1 MVCESAI
8 RSPAFRL
15 VKDGAQ
21 LPLSGYTTDIP
32 WRPGSFSGTALVDR
46 VAEEHAA
53 GATIVLQ
60 ALHLHFHPAA
70 VYCRGL
76 ESELG
81 FPVQANAYCTP
92 ASAQGFAVHH
102 DTHDVFVLQVSGHKR
117 WRIYR
122 PVVELPLKEQRWPA
136 DAAGAVGEP
145 VHDIT
150 LRAGDTLYIPRGW
163 PHEATAA
170 EADSLHVTVGLHPP
184 TRLDAVKAALAEC
197 AEDVAFRRALD
208 AGGELPEELVD
219 RVAARLAA
227 ADVARR
233 ARQRFVDT
241 RRPILDGQLSQLR
254 ALDHLTLDTPLARR
268 ATVIADLES
277 RPDGGGRAALRGQ
290 ARRLPAAG
298 RGRGRR
304 DPRRER
310 TVHGRRASGPARRL
324 AAGWCSSGASCAR
337 ASSSSSS
344 GEQVVDRRAEA
355 RKDVVEVERLAGRDH
370 LRCAAGS
377 MYDDGPSARVDDH
390 DRPRAGLQPR
400 SRLALSLAAAIARR
414 RDLERDVGRSRPEL
428 VRNADLGDP
437 FARDEA
443 RVGRAHGV
451 RVGLQLK
458 ARLGTE
464 DHSEPVRHA
473 RAAEQLAMRAATAPC
488 NAPAGSISTSLPA
501 ISSVRYGSWLY
512 SSSSCAVIGR
522 SAAIPTNDTRA
533 AARRRSPAPEG
544 VAPAI
549 TSDSGGYSCS
559 ERKVLSRRFAER
571 LRPFT

>member
-1 MVCESAI
+1 MTTRSTANAADTAGAVGAVNGAGTAGQTRSALELTLDPFSRREFEEYFDRRPLIVARGEPHRFDAVLSDADIERMVCESAI
-8 RSPAFRL
+8 RAPAFRL

-32 WRPGSFSGTALVDR
+32 WRPGSFSGTAVVDR
-46 VAEEHAA
+46 VAEEHVA

-76 ESELG
+76 ESDLG

-208 AGGELPEELVD
+208 DRGELPEELVE
-219 RVAARLAA
+219 RVAARLAPE
-227 ADVARR
+227 DVARR
-233 ARQRFVDT
+233 ARRRFVDT

-254 ALDHLTLDTPLARR
+254 ALEQLTLDTQLTRR
-268 ATVIADLES
+268 STVIADLEEP
-277 RPDGGGRAALRGQ
+277 PDGGVALRFEGKRVAFPPQ
-290 ARRLPAAG
+290 AAAEVTAIHAASAPFTAADLPGRLDAAG
-298 RGRGRR
+298 RLALVRR
-304 DPRRER
+304 LVREGFL
-310 TVHGRRASGPARRL
+310 VQLIRRA
-324 AAGWCSSGASCAR
+324 
-337 ASSSSSS
+337 
-344 GEQVVDRRAEA
+344 
-355 RKDVVEVERLAGRDH
+355 
-370 LRCAAGS
+370 
-377 MYDDGPSARVDDH
+377 
-390 DRPRAGLQPR
+390 
-400 SRLALSLAAAIARR
+400 
-414 RDLERDVGRSRPEL
+414 
-428 VRNADLGDP
+428 
-437 FARDEA
+437 
-443 RVGRAHGV
+443 
-451 RVGLQLK
+451 
-458 ARLGTE
+458 
-464 DHSEPVRHA
+464 
-473 RAAEQLAMRAATAPC
+473 
-488 NAPAGSISTSLPA
+488 
-501 ISSVRYGSWLY
+501 
-512 SSSSCAVIGR
+512 
-522 SAAIPTNDTRA
+522 
-533 AARRRSPAPEG
+533 RRSTAG
-544 VAPAI
+544 
-549 TSDSGGYSCS
+549 
-559 ERKVLSRRFAER
+559 
-571 LRPFT
+571 

>member
-1 MVCESAI
+1 VTTRSTANAAGGVGTANGAGTAGQTRSAVELTLDPLSRGEFDEHFDRRPLIVARAEPHRFDAVLTDADVERMVCESAI

-32 WRPGSFSGTALVDR
+32 WRPGSFSGTAVVDR

-81 FPVQANAYCTP
+81 FGVQANAYCTP

-145 VHDIT
+145 MHDIT

-208 AGGELPEELVD
+208 AGAELPEELVD

-227 ADVARR
+227 ADVAGR
-233 ARQRFVDT
+233 ARRRFVDT

-254 ALDHLTLDTPLARR
+254 ALDDLTLATRLARR
-268 ATVIADLES
+268 STVIADLES
-277 RPDGGGRAALRGQ
+277 RPDGGVALRFEGKRVAFPPQ
-290 ARRLPAAG
+290 AAAEVTAIHASSTPFTAGGLPGRLDD
-298 RGRGRR
+298 RGRLVLVMRLVREGFLVQLIRRTGRR
-304 DPRRER
+304 
-310 TVHGRRASGPARRL
+310 
-324 AAGWCSSGASCAR
+324 
-337 ASSSSSS
+337 
-344 GEQVVDRRAEA
+344 
-355 RKDVVEVERLAGRDH
+355 
-370 LRCAAGS
+370 
-377 MYDDGPSARVDDH
+377 
-390 DRPRAGLQPR
+390 
-400 SRLALSLAAAIARR
+400 
-414 RDLERDVGRSRPEL
+414 
-428 VRNADLGDP
+428 
-437 FARDEA
+437 
-443 RVGRAHGV
+443 
-451 RVGLQLK
+451 
-458 ARLGTE
+458 
-464 DHSEPVRHA
+464 
-473 RAAEQLAMRAATAPC
+473 
-488 NAPAGSISTSLPA
+488 PAG
-501 ISSVRYGSWLY
+501 
-512 SSSSCAVIGR
+512 
-522 SAAIPTNDTRA
+522 
-533 AARRRSPAPEG
+533 
-544 VAPAI
+544 
-549 TSDSGGYSCS
+549 
-559 ERKVLSRRFAER
+559 
-571 LRPFT
+571 